1 MAHPRRAR
9 AVHEARNHGVEFI
22 TGAELVSITQ
32 SDVSYHIG
40 EDAHTVRADAVVI
53 ASGVHT
59 DHSIAEQLIADGFE
73 VQVVGDAVAVGYI
86 EGAVRTGYLAGR
98 SL

>member
-1 MAHPRRAR
+1 
-9 AVHEARNHGVEFI
+9 
-22 TGAELVSITQ
+22 
-32 SDVSYHIG
+32 
-40 EDAHTVRADAVVI
+40 VI

-59 DHSIAEQLIADGFE
+59 DQSIAEQLIADGFE
-73 VQVVGDAVAVGYI
+73 VQVVGDAISVDYI